1 MSSEGLLTDSA
12 VAEGQPDSSPTAAD
26 SEEQQFNTLG
36 YGAAE
41 TDEAGPEEASAE
53 QTDEGAA
60 EASANPSPDELTLEE
75 YKAGYMRTQDYTRK
89 TQDIAEDR
97 RQFEAEQREWFAKQ
111 EARLEQQQQAQQET
125 LSKLQQVQA
134 PGAQTASLAQRIN
147 EAAANPNL
155 SETDRAGL
163 GVVGAMAQGQEELK
177 AENEQLR
184 QHLDQL
190 VARFEQYE
198 PQVQAA
204 AQFQQQQTE
213 RQRQQLEADYV
224 KGYQEAAELYG
235 RERTLEAREFISRN
249 IGAENKAT
257 GRPYTIPELVA
268 WHARVDEQQRA
279 EVQEANRQQQR
290 AARSQATGATAAA
303 APPPQSGRLTRE
315 QAIAMM

>member
-12 VAEGQPDSSPTAAD
+12 VAEGQPDSTPTAAD

-41 TDEAGPEEASAE
+41 TDETDPEETSAE

-60 EASANPSPDELTLEE
+60 ETSANPSTDEPTLDEL
-75 YKAGYMRTQDYTRK
+75 KAGYMRTQDYTRK
-89 TQDIAEDR
+89 TQDVADQR
-97 RQFEAEQREWFAKQ
+97 RQLEAERAEWYKQ
-111 EARLEQQQQAQQET
+111 QEQRLEQQQQAQQET
-125 LSKLQQVQA
+125 LDKLQQMQA
-134 PGAQTASLAQRIN
+134 PGAQAATLSQRIS

-163 GVVGAMAQGQEELK
+163 GVVGAMAQDHEAAVERINSLEGTIQ
-177 AENEQLR
+177 QLQQR
-184 QHLDQL
+184 L
-190 VARFEQYE
+190 EQYE

-204 AQFQQQQTE
+204 AQYQQQQAE
-213 RQRQQLEADYV
+213 RERQQLEADYV
-224 KGYQEAAELYG
+224 KGFNEAAQLYG
-235 RERTLEAREFISRN
+235 RERTLEAREFIGRM
-249 IGAENKAT
+249 IGTENKAT

-279 EVQEANRQQQR
+279 DVQETNRQQQQ
-290 AARSQATGATAAA
+290 AARSQATGGTAAA
-303 APPPQSGRLTRE
+303 TPPQTGRLTRE

>member
-12 VAEGQPDSSPTAAD
+12 VAEGQPDSTPTAAD

-41 TDEAGPEEASAE
+41 TDETDPEETSAE

-60 EASANPSPDELTLEE
+60 ETSANPSTDEPTLEE
-75 YKAGYMRTQDYTRK
+75 LKAGYMRTQDYTRK
-89 TQDIAEDR
+89 TQDVADQR
-97 RQFEAEQREWFAKQ
+97 RQLEAERAEWYKQ
-111 EARLEQQQQAQQET
+111 QEQRLEQQQQAQQET
-125 LSKLQQVQA
+125 LDKLQQMQA
-134 PGAQTASLAQRIN
+134 PGAQAATLSQRIS

-163 GVVGAMAQGQEELK
+163 GVVGAMAQDHEAAVERINSLEGTIQ
-177 AENEQLR
+177 QLQQR
-184 QHLDQL
+184 L
-190 VARFEQYE
+190 EQYE

-204 AQFQQQQTE
+204 AQYQQQQAE
-213 RQRQQLEADYV
+213 RERQQLEADYV
-224 KGYQEAAELYG
+224 KGFNEAAQLYG
-235 RERTLEAREFISRN
+235 RERTLEAREFIGRM
-249 IGAENKAT
+249 IGTENKAT

-279 EVQEANRQQQR
+279 DVQEANRQQQQ
-290 AARSQATGATAAA
+290 AARSQATGGTAAA
-303 APPPQSGRLTRE
+303 TPPQTGRLTRE